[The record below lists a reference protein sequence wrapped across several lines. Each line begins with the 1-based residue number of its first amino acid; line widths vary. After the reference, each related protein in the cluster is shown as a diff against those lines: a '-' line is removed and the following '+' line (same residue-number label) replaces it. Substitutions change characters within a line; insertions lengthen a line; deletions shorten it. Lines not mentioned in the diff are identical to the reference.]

1 MAINVTSTP
10 RPDAVQLNLRE
21 TRANRVE
28 QRSEQT
34 AETRRA
40 EQTNRSEKDDAITRQ
55 QVKENRA
62 ASRNEARAN
71 DEAAAADRRA
81 AQQADKKA
89 DTQRRDNERTLG
101 RNIDTTA

>member
-1 MAINVTSTP
+1 MAINITSSF
-10 RPDAVQLNLRE
+10 RPDPAQLNLRE
-21 TRANRVE
+21 SRANRVE

-40 EQTNRSEKDDAITRQ
+40 QQATRSEKDDAITRQ
-55 QVKENRA
+55 QVKENRET
-62 ASRNEARAN
+62 SRNAARAN
-71 DEAAAADRRA
+71 DEAAAAERRA

-89 DTQRRDNERTLG
+89 DTQRRDNDKTIG

>member
-1 MAINVTSTP
+1 MAINVTSTL

-21 TRANRVE
+21 SRSNRTE

-40 EQTNRSEKDDAITRQ
+40 QQASRNEKDDAITRQ
-55 QVKENRA
+55 QVKENREA
-62 ASRNEARAN
+62 TRSEARGN

-89 DTQRRDNERTLG
+89 DTQRRDNEKTLG